1 MNLFLCDCKLFFQ
14 VICRSSDLP
23 AAYPDSDGPIFGV
36 HDMNDEKQN
45 DRRKRARNLHLNQ
58 VRMAEKKRENEFI
71 KDACRKREEEA
82 MLKKVKHE

>member
-1 MNLFLCDCKLFFQ
+1 MNFLFQ
-14 VICRSSDLP
+14 VIYRSSDLP
-23 AAYPDSDGPIFGV
+23 AAYPDSDGPVFGV

-45 DRRKRARNLHLNQ
+45 DRRKRARNLYLNQ
-58 VRMAEKKRENEFI
+58 VKMAEKKRENEFT

>member
-45 DRRKRARNLHLNQ
+45 DRRKRARNLYLNQ